1 MERID
6 QLARYL
12 LEYQTVEDIRTA
24 WADCVTSPSV
34 QPKTGRCFALKV
46 GAALVDAERML
57 FR

>member
-12 LEYQTVEDIRTA
+12 AERQTVEDIRTA
-24 WADCVTSPSV
+24 WADRVPSLR
-34 QPKTGRCFALKV
+34 PAEDGRCFALRV

-57 FR
+57 SG